1 MLLISVPQYQW
12 GSEEAEGK
20 GLGVKNP
27 RDLVTNEDKG
37 KTFLEQSVFL
47 QVRIFFCF

>member
-1 MLLISVPQYQW
+1 MAGSYQQRH
-12 GSEEAEGK
+12 EGK

-37 KTFLEQSVFL
+37 KTFLDME
-47 QVRIFFCF
+47 